1 MLFFCH
7 TLLIFSLNVSTL
19 QTGAEE
25 FELWKQARVHW
36 YNKEWSQ
43 AAEAYQDLIAKYP
56 DSPRRCKSEN
66 YLGYCFDRM
75 GKKKEALAIFEGI
88 IQQGSCKAENILDAK
103 GERLKLAHEL
113 IETEPNRMMQILLEG
128 LEDDNPD
135 IRLQA
140 ALFLSNL
147 NRNEGLPVFFQIV
160 EKERDIDLRDTA
172 IKHILKLGSK
182 ADKERLDAL
191 IKKPRAEAG
200 VKPKMI
206 RIIIRQLDP
215 SSNDTEVKLNLPISL
230 YNIAIKSFND
240 EQLNAIE
247 EQAGIDLKKL
257 QFNLEDLQ
265 SGHVL
270 FEVVTGQEEIKM
282 FLE

>member
-1 MLFFCH
+1 MLFLCH
-7 TLLIFSLNVSTL
+7 TLLFFSLNVSTL
-19 QTGAEE
+19 QSGAEE

-43 AAEAYQDLIAKYP
+43 AAEAYRNLIATYP

-66 YLGYCFDRM
+66 YLGYCLDRM
-75 GKKKEALAIFEGI
+75 GQKKEALSVFEGI
-88 IQQGSCKAENILDAK
+88 IKRGTCKEETILDAK

-113 IETEPNRMMQILLEG
+113 AGENAAYQQILLEG
-128 LEDDNPD
+128 LSDDNPD

-147 NRNEGLPVFFQIV
+147 GKKQGLPVFFEIV

-172 IKHILKLGSK
+172 IKHILKLGEK
-182 ADKERLDAL
+182 ADKDRLRAL
-191 IKKPRAEAG
+191 MKKPVAGTG

-206 RIIIRQLDP
+206 RIIIRNLDP
-215 SSNDTEVKLNLPISL
+215 SAEETEVKLNLPISL

-240 EQLNAIE
+240 EQLKVIE

-270 FEVVTGQEEIKM
+270 FSVVTEREEIKM